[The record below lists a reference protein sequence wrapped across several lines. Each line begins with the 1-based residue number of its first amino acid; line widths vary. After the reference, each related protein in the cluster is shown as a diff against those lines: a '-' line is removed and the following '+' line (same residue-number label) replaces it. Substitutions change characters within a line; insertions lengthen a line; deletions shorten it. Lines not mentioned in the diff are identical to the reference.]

1 MDWRRLPDLGPRG
14 EGWFVAQVG
23 LFAVIAASG
32 AAGPAWGG
40 AGRAVSLVI
49 GAILAGCGGLLA
61 LRGVLDLR
69 DSLTPFPRPMEGAR
83 LVETGAYRYAR
94 HPIYGGLIL
103 GALGWGLA
111 TASPPALGAALLL
124 AGFFSLKSRR
134 EEIWLAES
142 YPEYPAYRSHT
153 RRLIPW
159 VY

>member
-23 LFAVIAASG
+23 LFAVIAVSG

-40 AGRAVSLVI
+40 AGRALGVVI

-69 DSLTPFPRPMEGAR
+69 DNLTPFPKPMEGAQ

-103 GALGWGLA
+103 GALGWGLV
-111 TASPPALGAALLL
+111 TASPLAVAAALLL

-134 EEIWLAES
+134 EEIWLAEM
-142 YPEYPAYRSHT
+142 YPKYPAYRSRT